1 MTVRVDLAVIGGGP
15 AGQKGAIQGAK
26 AGKRV
31 VVVDRLGM
39 LGGACLNQGT
49 VPSKTLRAAILDM
62 TDYIQAEYFGN
73 TSAPPGDISID
84 DLKLRVNKVIED
96 QNRVLTQQNESND
109 IVTSFGAARFADAR
123 TISTRLRW

>member
-62 TDYIQAEYFGN
+62 TDYIQAGH
-73 TSAPPGDISID
+73 
-84 DLKLRVNKVIED
+84 LH
-96 QNRVLTQQNESND
+96 
-109 IVTSFGAARFADAR
+109 
-123 TISTRLRW
+123 